1 MPHDEVSKKYSVS
14 RAQVKNLQES
24 AGKFALM
31 VAAFCECLGWNNLDL
46 LISQFQVCVANHPLV
61 VHLFSYFSSLPSPTI
76 FDPDLPAPNHAP
88 SQFFTLRFWFHYI
101 FTIP

>member
-1 MPHDEVSKKYSVS
+1 MQLISLFVLALLLLHAINDDSAALPAAQMPHDEVSKKYGVS

-46 LISQFQVCVANHPLV
+46 LISQFQVP
-61 VHLFSYFSSLPSPTI
+61 
-76 FDPDLPAPNHAP
+76 
-88 SQFFTLRFWFHYI
+88 FTNL
-101 FTIP
+101 

>member
-1 MPHDEVSKKYSVS
+1 MRVINSNSAAVPAAQMPHDEVSKKYDVS

-46 LISQFQVCVANHPLV
+46 LISQFQV
-61 VHLFSYFSSLPSPTI
+61 S
-76 FDPDLPAPNHAP
+76 
-88 SQFFTLRFWFHYI
+88 FTNM
-101 FTIP
+101 

>member
-1 MPHDEVSKKYSVS
+1 MPFCVINNDSAALPAAQMPHDEVSKKYGVA

-46 LISQFQVCVANHPLV
+46 LISQFQV
-61 VHLFSYFSSLPSPTI
+61 S
-76 FDPDLPAPNHAP
+76 
-88 SQFFTLRFWFHYI
+88 FTNL
-101 FTIP
+101 